1 MMHEKGESIGLIYQ
15 NQFYEI
21 LINKNPTTF
30 MESIRPMDARLPKE
44 LTFSNEDEKK
54 LVIVTLENTALGIQP
69 LIKEK
74 SNQLP
79 DTAMELLLKHM
90 EQFSSSFL
98 PSIVGGS
105 VNLGNTENSGIETQP
120 PIN

>member
-30 MESIRPMDARLPKE
+30 MESIKPMDARLPKE

-54 LVIVTLENTALGIQP
+54 LVIVTLENAALGIQP
-69 LIKEK
+69 LVKEK

-105 VNLGNTENSGIETQP
+105 VNLGNTENSEIETQP

>member
-1 MMHEKGESIGLIYQ
+1 MHEKGESIGLIYQ